1 MTLTGAGPFQRECNM
16 EGREFVSLLGPAQ
29 QQIIAV
35 KIKVPSS
42 CRSQQR
48 ISLAWKHPCHTVPGS
63 RIRLGTCRFS
73 AWEITPNSIT
83 LMA

>member
-1 MTLTGAGPFQRECNM
+1 M

-29 QQIIAV
+29 QQIMAV

-42 CRSQQR
+42 CQSHSKEF
-48 ISLAWKHPCHTVPGS
+48 SLAWKHPCHTSTAVPDSGV
-63 RIRLGTCRFS
+63 RLGTCRSS
-73 AWEITPNSIT
+73 AWEIAPNSIT